1 MKISKSLLQAI
12 LVGVTIGAASTSCE
26 SIKKETANIHLKSCA
41 PNCDIDHGAGDR
53 NNNGGFNPGNCPA
66 CGMG

>member
-12 LVGVTIGAASTSCE
+12 FVGVTIGATTTSCD
-26 SIKKETANIHLKSCA
+26 SLKKDTAGIHFKECTE
-41 PNCDIDHGAGDR
+41 NCDIDHGDLER
-53 NNNGGFNPGNCPA
+53 NQNGTTVPDNCPA

>member
-26 SIKKETANIHLKSCA
+26 SLKKETANIHLKSCA

-53 NNNGGFNPGNCPA
+53 NNNGHIPDNCPA

>member
-12 LVGVTIGAASTSCE
+12 FVGVTIGAAATSCE
-26 SIKKETANIHLKSCA
+26 AVKKDTASIHLKTCG
-41 PNCDIDHGAGDR
+41 PNCDIDHGNDER
-53 NNNGGFNPGNCPA
+53 NENGTIPDNCPA

>member
-12 LVGVTIGAASTSCE
+12 LVGVTVGAAGASCE
-26 SIKKETANIHLKSCA
+26 SLKKETANIHFKSCTT
-41 PNCDIDHGAGDR
+41 NCDIDHSADER
-53 NNNGGFNPGNCPA
+53 NNNEQVPNNCPA